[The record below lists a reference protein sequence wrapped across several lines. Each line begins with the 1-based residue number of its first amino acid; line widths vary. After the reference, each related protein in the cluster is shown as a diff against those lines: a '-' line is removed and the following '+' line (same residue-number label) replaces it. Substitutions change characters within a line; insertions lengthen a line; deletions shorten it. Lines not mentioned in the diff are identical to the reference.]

1 MAALALLGEGLQGL
15 SLALVGLLPEG
26 VALFH
31 DADVELELLLALLLP
46 PLEPAAEDLQEGGA
60 SSEGGEAG
68 DGAVH
73 ELAHVG
79 GPGDLQAVAGGEGE
93 IDLHRGLLG
102 KKTRPAPRGTPGG
115 GRDHPRLRVAGAE
128 AGAGSWTRSGFRSS
142 MTSMSGGAESTVS
155 IRRWVSS
162 ASCGGSSAART

>member
-46 PLEPAAEDLQEGGA
+46 ALEPAAEALQEGGA

-73 ELAHVG
+73 ELAHAG
-79 GPGDLQAVAGGEGE
+79 GPGDLQAVAGGGGE
-93 IDLHRGLLG
+93 IDLRSEGRRVG
-102 KKTRPAPRGTPGG
+102 RGG
-115 GRDHPRLRVAGAE
+115 GR
-128 AGAGSWTRSGFRSS
+128 T
-142 MTSMSGGAESTVS
+142 GGVCAWGGT
-155 IRRWVSS
+155 
-162 ASCGGSSAART
+162 CGG

>member
-46 PLEPAAEDLQEGGA
+46 ALEPATEDLQEGGA
-60 SSEGGEAG
+60 SSEGGQAG

-73 ELAHVG
+73 ELAHAG
-79 GPGDLQAVAGGEGE
+79 GARDLQAVAGAEGE
-93 IDLHRGLLG
+93 TDLHHEPPG
-102 KKTRPAPRGTPGG
+102 KTRPAVPSGWGG
-115 GRDHPRLRVAGAE
+115 
-128 AGAGSWTRSGFRSS
+128 
-142 MTSMSGGAESTVS
+142 
-155 IRRWVSS
+155 
-162 ASCGGSSAART
+162 